1 MFKQKRFIL
10 KVLLCT
16 IGLTS
21 IFVLDKAWGISWLG
35 EKKIE
40 APLLRVSFCSS
51 GDMLGSMHGMSVT
64 AVHKDY
70 ALITY
75 EDSEWHAQDSVI
87 KEYRV
92 SALVLD
98 DIKAVFNENGMLSRE
113 RGMFIPSIV
122 KNFPLS

>member
-10 KVLLCT
+10 KVLLYT

-21 IFVLDKAWGISWLG
+21 IFGLDKAWGMSWLG

-64 AVHKDY
+64 AVNKDY

-75 EDSEWHAQDSVI
+75 EDSDWHAQDSVI

-98 DIKAVFNENGMLSRE
+98 DIKAVFNENGMLSWE

>member
-1 MFKQKRFIL
+1 M
-10 KVLLCT
+10 
-16 IGLTS
+16 
-21 IFVLDKAWGISWLG
+21 G

-64 AVHKDY
+64 AVNKDY

-98 DIKAVFNENGMLSRE
+98 DIKAVFNENGMLSWE